1 MAAHQLNVTTERIK
15 MSTGIQS
22 LESLVRFY
30 AELGVESV
38 FVKSLAPNDNSKNQV
53 YFGPGF
59 EALTLFP
66 VREIL
71 PDPAGKEATFKAAV
85 DFLWIG
91 DDLTLVSAPT
101 AQIILYPQYPEIRF
115 SGFLKGADR
124 SNLDS
129 VRDLMASRQD
139 GRVLFLGTDKLGR
152 IIGSVFS
159 DDSAV
164 SREFRA
170 ISNGLTKATEIFFEI
185 PVAVFLGIGADPRST
200 LLQELCRIHKL
211 GWIDSK
217 RLNSSGDLLPCGAPQ
232 CGGYTLEAELG
243 IAPNGRS
250 EPDFMGW
257 EVKQHSGSVLT
268 LMTPEPTGGFYTEEG
283 VEKFIRVFGYADKLG
298 RPDRLN
304 FGGVH
309 VCNIRHETTKL
320 TMKLDGYDAAGNKIT
335 DQNGGIAL
343 VADDG
348 TVAAF
353 WAFSGLLKHWNRKH
367 RNAVYVPSEHRTDP
381 SNQYHFG
388 ESVQMGV
395 GTDPLLLLRALASGK
410 VYYDPGIKLEGVS
423 SPTPRTKRRSQF
435 RVKLRDLSGLYDSIT
450 PEIVTAHCS

>member
-1 MAAHQLNVTTERIK
+1 

-22 LESLVRFY
+22 LESLVRLY
-30 AELGVESV
+30 AGYGVERV
-38 FVKSLAPNDNSKNQV
+38 YVKLLAPNDNSKNQV

-66 VREIL
+66 MRDIL
-71 PDPAGKEATFKAAV
+71 PDPAGEQATFKAGL

-115 SGFLKGADR
+115 SGFLKGANR
-124 SNLDS
+124 SHLNS
-129 VRDLMASRQD
+129 VRELMASRLD
-139 GRVLFLGTDKLGR
+139 GRVLFLGADRLGR
-152 IIGSVFS
+152 IIGAVFS
-159 DDSAV
+159 EHSAV
-164 SREFRA
+164 AREFST
-170 ISNGLTKATEIFFEI
+170 IFGGLTKATEIFFEI
-185 PVAVFLGIGADPRST
+185 LVAVFLGIGADPRRT
-200 LLQELCRIHKL
+200 LLQELCRIHRL

-217 RLNSSGDLLPCGAPQ
+217 RLGGGGHLLPCKAPQ

-243 IAPNGRS
+243 IMPNGRS

-268 LMTPEPTGGFYTEEG
+268 LMTPEPTGGFYTDEG
-283 VEKFIRVFGYADKLG
+283 VEKFIRTFGYADKRG

-309 VCNIRHETTKL
+309 VCNVRHDTTKL
-320 TMKLDGYDAAGNKIT
+320 TMKLDGYDAAGNIIT
-335 DQNGGIAL
+335 NQHGGIAL

-353 WAFSGLLKHWNRKH
+353 WAFAGLLKHWNRKH
-367 RNAVYVPSEHRTDP
+367 RNAVYVPSEHRTAP
-381 SNQYHFG
+381 SNQYCYG
-388 ESVQMGV
+388 ESVKVGV
-395 GTDPLLLLRALASGK
+395 GTDPLLLLKALQSGK
-410 VYYDPGIKLEGVS
+410 VYYDPGIKLEGANS
-423 SPTPRTKRRSQF
+423 GTPSTKRRSQF

-450 PEIVTAHCS
+450 EEDVTTYCA